1 MSRVENELTIKEA
14 SQQLGCSDKTV
25 RKYIKEGRL
34 DARKLNGKKGLEY
47 RINKNSLEKLL
58 SLDFQR
64 GNNGIASIEEN
75 GYISYKSLYIKAE
88 EWNKDLSYKLEQA
101 NYRIGQLETTRLILT
116 ERSESLQ
123 KNESEFR
130 DKITE
135 RDKELEIAL
144 KQIQEK
150 EKSKKK
156 YLMLFWGIV
165 SILVISGIIYSLS
178 IIKI

>member
-1 MSRVENELTIKEA
+1 
-14 SQQLGCSDKTV
+14 
-25 RKYIKEGRL
+25 
-34 DARKLNGKKGLEY
+34 
-47 RINKNSLEKLL
+47 
-58 SLDFQR
+58 
-64 GNNGIASIEEN
+64 
-75 GYISYKSLYIKAE
+75 
-88 EWNKDLSYKLEQA
+88 
-101 NYRIGQLETTRLILT
+101 LILT

-165 SILVISGIIYSLS
+165 SLLVISGIIYSLS